1 MFYFSA
7 LALSS
12 SSVFLAFVC
21 YHSASISIFLVIFA
35 TLELL
40 YPDSNYSFTFIF
52 PESTAALHIT
62 SHSIPASVD
71 GSNRSQAVTL
81 DCRYAFDGSDL
92 KLVVRWFH
100 NDSPEP
106 IYQWIPEPDVRYIGE
121 LIRPY
126 FDVDYQ
132 VPGGDRFSKYRALR
146 LLGRLPVTLSGNYT
160 CVISSIAATVDHRG
174 LMVVY
179 GKSLF
184 VLKNVVIFLTLCF
197 LQCLQ
202 LPLTFASSSLT
213 VAAAPVTPSPSS
225 APSPASTRDRCS
237 PSPRRPAPTPPTDTG
252 RRR

>member
-1 MFYFSA
+1 MLSLCFDFYFIK
-7 LALSS
+7 
-12 SSVFLAFVC
+12 FCFVILLPLWN
-21 YHSASISIFLVIFA
+21 YF
-35 TLELL
+35 TLILITRLL
-40 YPDSNYSFTFIF
+40 IF

-179 GKSLF
+179 GKCLF
-184 VLKNVVIFLTLCF
+184 FC
-197 LQCLQ
+197 
-202 LPLTFASSSLT
+202 
-213 VAAAPVTPSPSS
+213 
-225 APSPASTRDRCS
+225 
-237 PSPRRPAPTPPTDTG
+237 
-252 RRR
+252 